1 MRAFEPDT
9 MHQALWLLIETLG
22 SLLATACVLRAYL
35 NWIGLGARNP
45 VGQFVIAIT
54 DWLVLRLR
62 SVLPAARQNV
72 RSVDWAS
79 LLAALLVTVVL
90 AIAWV
95 MMFGGRRIPA
105 FGVVVLL
112 AVFWLIKWTLWLLT
126 ALVLFLAVLSWVNP
140 HAPIA
145 PTIDA
150 LTRPFLAPIRRIVP
164 LVGGVDL
171 SPLLLILIIQV
182 LLTLLQSA
190 MPAFMA
196 LAS

>member
-1 MRAFEPDT
+1 LRAFEPDT

-62 SVLPAARQNV
+62 SVLPDARQNV

-171 SPLLLILIIQV
+171 SPLLLILIIQL